1 MKSYFYVFVL
11 LITSSFSLYAQNQME
26 ELMKEGIAYH
36 DEGKYD
42 KAIEAYKK
50 MLDLDPRSTT
60 GHYEIA
66 MSYMYNGNYDLAIK
80 HSQIAIDQGGRL
92 LVPAVVVKASSL
104 SNLNRVDEAIA
115 LLEDAVENL
124 NADVMV
130 YYNLAI
136 AYWKQNKIDQ
146 AEMALIE
153 GIHDNP
159 MHASSHYMLAI
170 IQADKGKRTEAML
183 SGYFFLLLET
193 HTTRT
198 VKMEQLVK
206 NLYTTGVTET
216 EGSTKKKKSVN
227 MTLDRER
234 MASPFAT
241 VEMGLSLMAAHA
253 FSEKNTKKGDA
264 FYSNTTRFMGLV
276 SEVKRP
282 EEQVEDD
289 IAMNFYVPFFGELYE
304 RNYTD
309 VFCNYISQMKPGG
322 NRRWIDKNIDK
333 VRIFEQWVVDKSRA
347 LIGIELD

>member
-1 MKSYFYVFVL
+1 
-11 LITSSFSLYAQNQME
+11 ME
-26 ELMKEGIAYH
+26 DLMNEGIAYH
-36 DEGKYD
+36 DEGRYD
-42 KAIEAYKK
+42 KAIETYKK

-104 SNLNRVDEAIA
+104 SNLNQVEEAIA
-115 LLEDAVENL
+115 LLEDAVENM

-136 AYWKQNKIDQ
+136 AYWKLNNAEQ
-146 AEMALIE
+146 AEKALVE
-153 GIHDNP
+153 GINDNP

-170 IQADKGKRTEAML
+170 IQADKGNRTEAML

-193 HTTRT
+193 NTART

-206 NLYTTGVTET
+206 NLYSTGVTEA
-216 EGSTKKKKSVN
+216 EASSKKKKN
-227 MTLDRER
+227 INLTLSTER
-234 MASPFAT
+234 MASPFAA
-241 VEMGLSLMAAHA
+241 VELGLSLHAANA
-253 FSEKNTKKGDA
+253 ISEKNSRKGDD
-264 FYSNTTRFMGLV
+264 FYNNTTTFLGLI

-282 EEQVEDD
+282 KEQKEGD
-289 IAMNFYVPFFGELYE
+289 IAMNFYVPFFSELYE
-304 RNYTD
+304 KKHTD

-333 VRIFEQWVVDKSRA
+333 VRVFEQWVVDKSRE
-347 LIGIELD
+347 LIGVEIE